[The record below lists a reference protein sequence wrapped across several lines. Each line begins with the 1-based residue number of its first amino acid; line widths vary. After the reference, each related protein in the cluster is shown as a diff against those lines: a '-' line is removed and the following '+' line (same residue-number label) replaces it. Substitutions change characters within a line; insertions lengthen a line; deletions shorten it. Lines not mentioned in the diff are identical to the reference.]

1 MVRSRTY
8 FKACKNTMRL
18 KISSPDKIIYEWF
31 IEKITLPTESWD
43 ITILPN
49 QTPIVS
55 ALKPGLV
62 KFIPEWKSWTEHISI
77 SKWMMFTDGKK
88 IRIVTSSATTSPTE
102 TEEILVKEKQD
113 LENKIRELKKSW
125 SIEEIE
131 KYTIKL
137 EKINADL
144 KLKKIRA

>member
-1 MVRSRTY
+1 
-8 FKACKNTMRL
+8 MRL
-18 KISSPDKIIYEWF
+18 KISSPEKVIYEWF

-43 ITILPN
+43 ITILPD

-62 KFIPEWKSWTEHISI
+62 KFKPEWKNTIEHISI

-102 TEEILVKEKQD
+102 TEEILLKEKQD

-131 KYTIKL
+131 KFTIKL

-144 KLKKIRA
+144 KLKKMRA

>member
-1 MVRSRTY
+1 
-8 FKACKNTMRL
+8 MRL
-18 KISSPDKIIYEWF
+18 KISNPDKVIYEWF
-31 IEKITLPTESWD
+31 IEKVTLPTESWD
-43 ITILPN
+43 ITVLPD

-55 ALKPGLV
+55 ALKPWIV
-62 KFIPEWKSWTEHISI
+62 KFVIEWWKSTEHISI

-102 TEEILVKEKQD
+102 TEEILLKEKQD
-113 LENKIRELKKSW
+113 LENKIRELKKSG

-131 KYTIKL
+131 KFTIKL

>member
-1 MVRSRTY
+1 
-8 FKACKNTMRL
+8 MRL
-18 KISSPDKIIYEWF
+18 KISSPDKVIYEWF

-55 ALKPGLV
+55 ALKPGIV
-62 KFIPEWKSWTEHISI
+62 KFITEGGATEHISI

-88 IRIVTSSATTSPTE
+88 IRIVTSSATTSPSE
-102 TEEILVKEKQD
+102 TEELLLREKQD
-113 LENKIRELKKSW
+113 LENKIKELKKSW

-131 KYTIKL
+131 KFTIKL

>member
-1 MVRSRTY
+1 
-8 FKACKNTMRL
+8 MRL
-18 KISSPDKIIYEWF
+18 KISSPDKIIYEGF
-31 IEKITLPTESWD
+31 IEKITLPTESGD
-43 ITILPN
+43 ITILPD

-62 KFIPEWKSWTEHISI
+62 KFIPEGKTGAEHISI
-77 SKWMMFTDGKK
+77 SKGMMFTDGKK
-88 IRIVTSSATTSPTE
+88 IRIVTSSATISPTE

-113 LENKIRELKKSW
+113 LENKIRELKKSG

>member
-1 MVRSRTY
+1 
-8 FKACKNTMRL
+8 MRL
-18 KISSPDKIIYEWF
+18 KISSPDKVIYEWF
-31 IEKITLPTESWD
+31 IEKVTLPTESWD

-55 ALKPGLV
+55 AIKPWIV
-62 KFIPEWKSWTEHISI
+62 KFTIEWWKSIEHISI

-88 IRIVTSSATTSPTE
+88 IRIVTSSATAAPTE
-102 TEEILVKEKQD
+102 TEEMLIKEKQD
-113 LENKIRELKKSW
+113 LENKIKELKKSW

-131 KYTIKL
+131 KFTIKL

-144 KLKKIRA
+144 RLKKIRA

>member
-1 MVRSRTY
+1 
-8 FKACKNTMRL
+8 MRL

-31 IEKITLPTESWD
+31 IDKIILPTESWD
-43 ITILPN
+43 ITVLPD

-62 KFIPEWKSWTEHISI
+62 KFTPEWKSSIEHISI

-113 LENKIRELKKSW
+113 LESKIRELKKSW

-131 KYTIKL
+131 KFTIKL

>member
-1 MVRSRTY
+1 
-8 FKACKNTMRL
+8 MRL

-31 IEKITLPTESWD
+31 IERITLPTESWD
-43 ITILPN
+43 ITILPD

-62 KFIPEWKSWTEHISI
+62 KFTPEWKSWIEHISI

-88 IRIVTSSATTSPTE
+88 IRIVTSSATSSPTE

-131 KYTIKL
+131 KFTIKL

-144 KLKKIRA
+144 KLKKIKA